1 MCATAKEEYHDKKI
15 YRLFNLKDLPKR
27 LKERLNA
34 STNVKS
40 EPEIDQGNSNSC
52 DTVATMPDDAIFAQS
67 EVATAKM
74 SNLNPGEKHP
84 LLLAMEVEDP
94 DAM

>member
-15 YRLFNLKDLPKR
+15 YRLFNLKDIPKR
-27 LKERLNA
+27 LKERLNN
-34 STNVKS
+34 TNAKS

-52 DTVATMPDDAIFAQS
+52 DTVATMPEDAIFAQS
-67 EVATAKM
+67 EVAATKM

-84 LLLAMEVEDP
+84 LIVAMEVEDP